1 MVSNALVS
9 NLPKQSSAPRVETLP
24 YLMATLMLPP
34 GKNLN
39 KCGQPNTCDPSTPT
53 NKPKRLWM
61 FCGGNEPHRHSLLFH
76 ICLGAVP
83 RVKGSEFIRWF
94 TDGWQWL
101 TGIRWQPYL
110 ESFVGVA
117 LSWPL
122 CVTSCW
128 VVNFWRVVRCGG
140 ETLCLTVVAF
150 SH

>member
-61 FCGGNEPHRHSLLFH
+61 FCGGNEPHRDSGLSTVAQGKRKPCLFSRLPASYNLLLGDIGSKCLFPPTLLSPLWGIFPVSHVPPNKAEQCLFH
-76 ICLGAVP
+76 IRP
-83 RVKGSEFIRWF
+83 VKSR
-94 TDGWQWL
+94 L
-101 TGIRWQPYL
+101 
-110 ESFVGVA
+110 
-117 LSWPL
+117 
-122 CVTSCW
+122 
-128 VVNFWRVVRCGG
+128 
-140 ETLCLTVVAF
+140 
-150 SH
+150 